1 MELENNVITY
11 EAIFEMLRREKGS
24 DALQKLDES
33 YFSKIIEYVKGKSS
47 GEDREIF
54 NNARKLIKEIYE
66 RREKKI
72 MTLAVDK
79 CRLGMESVNTANMLN
94 EERVLFTQALEI
106 LQKGRA
112 GIIDRILSGNLPAF
126 EQSVSGTVSN
136 SANAPASSS
145 ENVSKDDVKSVS
157 ENLMVRF
164 LHAVPRFVGKELEVY
179 GPFEQEEIA
188 NVPNEIAKIL
198 IAKGRAEEIKT

>member
-1 MELENNVITY
+1 MENNVITY
-11 EAIFEMLRREKGS
+11 EVIFEMLRREKGS

-47 GEDREIF
+47 GEDRDIF

-79 CRLGMESVNTANMLN
+79 CRLGMESVNTANMLK

-106 LQKGRA
+106 LQKGRS

-126 EQSVSGTVSN
+126 EQNVSSTVSN
-136 SANAPASSS
+136 STNAPVSSS
-145 ENVSKDDVKSVS
+145 ESASVS

-164 LHAVPRFVGKELEVY
+164 LYAVPRFVGKELEVY

-188 NVPNEIAKIL
+188 NVPCEIAKIL